1 MNKQI
6 ISEITRISTLMGVK
20 PLITEQP
27 IPKAVKS
34 LLNLS
39 DDIVKKFYKT
49 GDSVT
54 DDLLRKVR
62 NGESLSDEAIELLLR
77 NIDFKKLS
85 KILIDN
91 NNLGSNFNSFI
102 DSIALKISN
111 NPKSAQSIL
120 GKLNTFFDNIP
131 FLDDAPE
138 ELITALKSETR
149 ERILRE
155 AELNTKKLKIYNPKN
170 WGDLITLTDDEIEE
184 LVNLSIWDKV
194 VLETE
199 SLFKPTKERLR
210 SIQQI
215 AKNIQDTNDN
225 DTELMSKL
233 QSKLKQELEWLYKKN
248 TNNFVYLRNYF
259 DSVGKTDTKWGR
271 IWNNIKTQSDG
282 GWDFYKS
289 FGSIAQY
296 VKPFNR
302 IWGGIKSDLK
312 VLTEA
317 ESKLISKAVNKIR
330 GKEITK
336 VEIKGSF
343 WKNVKTGSRRG
354 WPTMSNEKYKEIIQ
368 RYGPLGAKAAYFRD
382 LVINLLKWNMYTV
395 FFITVRN
402 KLADSVYKNDIK
414 KCADSGNVNSEECSV
429 FQGDFGRK
437 MAEWATKYRKNPG
450 GVTNFWKN
458 FFNDVVSLET
468 NFPNL
473 NQNEFYKN
481 ILEITTIDPG
491 MVGEIIQGVDNL
503 FTLGDSSTEDPLE
516 FLDKYIKRGQE
527 NLKKAEDKVEE
538 AINKVPETVKSGIN
552 KLENTPLGF
561 KTFIINDWID
571 EKTKKSQLTGTE
583 KFGKEDVLDNVKGDY
598 YTVYDGNKTYYY
610 IYNKTTSTFEFR
622 KMAIK
627 EKK

>member
-6 ISEITRISTLMGVK
+6 ISEITRISTLMGTK

-49 GDSVT
+49 GDNVS

-312 VLTEA
+312 VLIEA
-317 ESKLISKAVNKIR
+317 ESKLISKTVNKIR
-330 GKEITK
+330 GKEIMK
-336 VEIKGSF
+336 GEIKGSF
-343 WKNVKTGSRRG
+343 WKNVATGSRRG
-354 WPTMSNEKYKEIIQ
+354 FPTMSNEKYKQIIQ
-368 RYGPLGAKAAYFRD
+368 LYGPRGAKAAYFRD

-414 KCADSGNVNSEECSV
+414 KCADSGNVNSKECSV

-450 GVTNFWKN
+450 GNANFWKN

-473 NQNEFYKN
+473 NQNEFYKK

-516 FLDKYIKRGQE
+516 FLDKYIKKGQE

-538 AINKVPETVKSGIN
+538 ELNKVPETVKSGIN

-561 KTFIINDWID
+561 KAFIIKDWGS
-571 EKTKKSQLTGTE
+571 EYKTSD
-583 KFGKEDVLDNVKGDY
+583 KFGKEGDY
-598 YTVYDGNKTYYY
+598 YTVDDGNQMYYY
-610 IYNKTTSTFEFR
+610 IYNGTTFEQ
-622 KMAIK
+622 
-627 EKK
+627 KK

>member
-1 MNKQI
+1 MMRLKILIKPFNSVFINSIMNKQI
-6 ISEITRISTLMGVK
+6 ISEVSRISTLMGVK

-34 LLNLS
+34 LLSLS

-49 GDSVT
+49 GDNVS

-120 GKLNTFFDNIP
+120 GKLNTFFDSIP

-271 IWNNIKTQSDG
+271 IWNNIKNHLTE
-282 GWDFYKS
+282 
-289 FGSIAQY
+289 FGE
-296 VKPFNR
+296 V
-302 IWGGIKSDLK
+302 LK
-312 VLTEA
+312 V
-317 ESKLISKAVNKIR
+317 I
-330 GKEITK
+330 
-336 VEIKGSF
+336 
-343 WKNVKTGSRRG
+343 
-354 WPTMSNEKYKEIIQ
+354 
-368 RYGPLGAKAAYFRD
+368 
-382 LVINLLKWNMYTV
+382 
-395 FFITVRN
+395 
-402 KLADSVYKNDIK
+402 
-414 KCADSGNVNSEECSV
+414 
-429 FQGDFGRK
+429 
-437 MAEWATKYRKNPG
+437 
-450 GVTNFWKN
+450 
-458 FFNDVVSLET
+458 
-468 NFPNL
+468 
-473 NQNEFYKN
+473 
-481 ILEITTIDPG
+481 
-491 MVGEIIQGVDNL
+491 
-503 FTLGDSSTEDPLE
+503 
-516 FLDKYIKRGQE
+516 
-527 NLKKAEDKVEE
+527 
-538 AINKVPETVKSGIN
+538 
-552 KLENTPLGF
+552 
-561 KTFIINDWID
+561 
-571 EKTKKSQLTGTE
+571 
-583 KFGKEDVLDNVKGDY
+583 
-598 YTVYDGNKTYYY
+598 
-610 IYNKTTSTFEFR
+610 
-622 KMAIK
+622 
-627 EKK
+627 